1 MPHMLDTRAFLDTV
15 CNLLRQGECHVP
27 VPVAGGSMIP
37 FLYHGDTV
45 YLDLPDTPLKKG
57 DIVLYT
63 RESGR
68 YILHRIKKVNP
79 DGSFIMVGDAQQE
92 LELLPR
98 RDMIHAR
105 VSSARH
111 QGKLTHPGQPR
122 WWFYQHVWLWIVP
135 VRHRLMALV
144 PRLKFWKKRT

>member
-1 MPHMLDTRAFLDTV
+1 MPHTLDTQAYLDTV
-15 CNLLRQGECHVP
+15 CDLLRQGQRYVA

-37 FLYHGDTV
+37 FLHHGDTV

-63 RESGR
+63 RQSGR
-68 YILHRIKKVNP
+68 YILHRIKKANP

-105 VSSARH
+105 VSYARH
-111 QGKLTHPGQPR
+111 KGKLTRPGQPR
-122 WWFYQHVWLWIVP
+122 WWFYQHVWLWVLPI
-135 VRHRLMALV
+135 RHLLMTLV
-144 PRLKFWKKRT
+144 PRLKFWRK

>member
-15 CNLLRQGECHVP
+15 CDLLRQGECHVA

-37 FLYHGDTV
+37 FLHHGDTV
-45 YLDLPDTPLKKG
+45 YLDLPDSSLKKG

-63 RESGR
+63 RANGR
-68 YILHRIKKVNP
+68 YILHRIKKINP

-92 LELLPR
+92 LEYLPR

-111 QGKLTHPGQPR
+111 KGKLTQPGQPR

-135 VRHRLMALV
+135 IRHRLMSLV
-144 PRLKFWKKRT
+144 PRLKFWKYKK